1 MWQGV
6 FGMKDKKANI
16 LDIARL
22 ANVGRSTVSRVI
34 NNSPLVDE
42 ETRQKVLEVMR
53 VANYA
58 PRAAARANRLSKT
71 FTLAYVYGRSRARL
85 GEDPFNSRI
94 FDGIADACAKNGYDL
109 TYFYDAH
116 EPEEEKNQLWD
127 AIRGE
132 KVDGVIAV
140 LPHESDTLSHLRT
153 MSVPTLLVDPHQT
166 DARFPWIG
174 INNSQGVRQAME
186 RFYDQGH
193 RKVGFIM
200 GKQDSILPFSFSERR
215 KAYQS
220 FINEKGMPTREDWIA
235 TMQLNEGV
243 SGVTAG
249 YKGMKKILRSPDRPT
264 AILAANDLIAIGV
277 LQCLYELNLKVPDQI
292 SVIGFDD
299 ISAAQYTAPGLT
311 TIRVPKEEMGAFTV
325 KSLIDMIEKREN
337 KEPQCLYE
345 VPVGLIVRG
354 T

>member
-1 MWQGV
+1 
-6 FGMKDKKANI
+6 MKDKKANI
-16 LDIARL
+16 MDIARL

-34 NNSPLVDE
+34 NNSSLVDE
-42 ETRQKVLEVMR
+42 ETRQKVLDVMR
-53 VANYA
+53 MANYA

-71 FTLAYVYGRSRARL
+71 FTLAYVYGRSRAKL

-109 TYFYDAH
+109 TYFYDTH
-116 EPEEEKNQLWD
+116 ESDEEKNQLSD

-140 LPHESDTLSHLRT
+140 LGHKSETLSQLRT
-153 MSVPTLLVDPHQT
+153 MSVPTLLIDPHQA
-166 DARFPWIG
+166 DICFPWIG
-174 INNSQGVRQAME
+174 INNSQGIRQAMQ

-193 RKVGFIM
+193 RKIGYIM
-200 GKQDSILPFSFSERR
+200 AKQDSILPFSFSERH
-215 KAYQS
+215 KAYLL
-220 FINEKGMPTREDWIA
+220 FMHEKGLPSREDWIA

-243 SGVTAG
+243 IGVTAG
-249 YKGMKKILRSPDRPT
+249 YEGMKKILRSPNQPT

-277 LQCLYELNLKVPDQI
+277 LQCLYELNLKVPSQFSI
-292 SVIGFDD
+292 IGFDD
-299 ISAAQYTAPGLT
+299 IAAAQYTAPGLT
-311 TIRVPKEEMGAFTV
+311 TIRVPKEEMGAFSV
-325 KSLIDMIEKREN
+325 KSLIGMIEKKEQ

-345 VPVGLIVRG
+345 IPVGLIVRG